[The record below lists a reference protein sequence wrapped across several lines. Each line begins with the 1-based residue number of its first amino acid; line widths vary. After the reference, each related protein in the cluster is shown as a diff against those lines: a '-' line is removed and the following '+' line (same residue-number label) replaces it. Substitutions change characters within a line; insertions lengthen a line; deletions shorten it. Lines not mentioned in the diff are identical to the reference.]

1 MHKKMNTRLMWLL
14 LLSIEWIYFHL
25 RNSYFIVN
33 NLESVI
39 WFLIDLST
47 HGMVSIL
54 FLIILKLEKNMLNV
68 LKLLKI
74 LQEK

>member
-54 FLIILKLEKNMLNV
+54 FLIILKLEKNMLYV

-74 LQEK
+74 LQKK

>member
-1 MHKKMNTRLMWLL
+1 MHKKMNIRLMWLL

-25 RNSYFIVN
+25 RISYFIVN

>member
-1 MHKKMNTRLMWLL
+1 MNTRLMWLL